1 MADRRLTRRAFVAV
15 GLGTA
20 GAIGVAG
27 WFGRGGQ
34 GAAAARRANEQFL
47 HVSRLLT
54 GVDDLPER
62 LAPVYLEKLSRM
74 SLPMSPSELAA
85 MSTGASS
92 LDELDLDRTG
102 ARECAEEIAA
112 AWRSG
117 MVDGEV
123 VAYVD
128 ALVWRGLFAKPSS
141 TCLGETGAW
150 SKPGRL
156 AA

>member
-1 MADRRLTRRAFVAV
+1 MAESRLTRRAFVAV

-47 HVSRLLT
+47 HVSRLVT
-54 GVDDLPER
+54 GVDELPEAF
-62 LAPVYLEKLSRM
+62 APAYLDRLSR
-74 SLPMSPSELAA
+74 LDLQMSPSELSAL
-85 MSTGASS
+85 GAGARN
-92 LDELDLDRTG
+92 LADLDLDRPG
-102 ARECAEEIAA
+102 VRECAERIAA

-117 MVDGEV
+117 MVEEDV
-123 VAYVD
+123 VAYTD
-128 ALVWRGLFAKPSS
+128 ALVWKGLFARPSS